1 MHAWQADRMAVLER
15 KASVV
20 WQGNMRIGS
29 GTVDGASGAFSGLPI
44 SFSDRLDGDASVVS
58 PEEFM
63 ASAHAASYVM
73 ALSNTLGS
81 NGSQPER
88 LEVTAACDLDRTP
101 DGLAITRSRLEVKGV
116 VPRLDEA
123 SFVSMAEKAES
134 KCLVSNAIRGNVEIE
149 LTAQLVS
156 A

>member
-1 MHAWQADRMAVLER
+1 MAVIER

-20 WQGNMRIGS
+20 WEGNMRVGS
-29 GTVDGASGAFSGLPI
+29 GTVDSASGAFSGLPI
-44 SFSDRLDGDASVVS
+44 SFGDRLEPETPSTS
-58 PEEFM
+58 PEEFI

-81 NGSQPER
+81 NGSQPQR

-101 DGLAITRSRLEVKGV
+101 DGLAITRSRLEVKGI

-123 SFVSMAEKAES
+123 SFVSMAEKAET

-149 LTAQLVS
+149 LTARLLPDDQS
-156 A
+156 SR

>member
-1 MHAWQADRMAVLER
+1 MAVQER

-20 WQGNMRIGS
+20 LQGNMRIGS

-44 SFSDRLDGDASVVS
+44 SFSERLDGEATAAS
-58 PEEFM
+58 PEEFI

-88 LEVTAACDLDRTP
+88 IEVTAACELDRTP
-101 DGLAITRSRLEVKGV
+101 DGLAITRSRLDVKGV
-116 VPRLDEA
+116 VPRLDEE
-123 SFVSMAEKAES
+123 SFVSMADKAET

-149 LTAQLVS
+149 LNAELVES
-156 A
+156 

>member
-1 MHAWQADRMAVLER
+1 MAVLER

-20 WQGNMRIGS
+20 WEGNMRIGS

-44 SFSDRLDGDASVVS
+44 SFSERLDSSAAAAT

-63 ASAHAASYVM
+63 ASAHAACYAM

-81 NGSQPER
+81 NGNQPER
-88 LEVTAACDLDRTP
+88 LEVTAACELDRTP
-101 DGLAITRSRLEVKGV
+101 DGLAITRSRLDVKGV
-116 VPRLDEA
+116 VPRMDE
-123 SFVSMAEKAES
+123 STFVSMAEKAET

-149 LTAQLVS
+149 LNAQLVEP
-156 A
+156 

>member
-1 MHAWQADRMAVLER
+1 MAVLER

-44 SFSDRLDGDASVVS
+44 SFSERLDGEATAAS
-58 PEEFM
+58 PEEFI

-88 LEVTAACDLDRTP
+88 IEVTAACELDRTP
-101 DGLAITRSRLEVKGV
+101 DGLAITRSRLDVKGV
-116 VPRLDEA
+116 VPRLDEE
-123 SFVSMAEKAES
+123 SFVSMAEKAET

-149 LTAQLVS
+149 LNAELVES
-156 A
+156 

>member
-1 MHAWQADRMAVLER
+1 MAVVER

-20 WQGNMRIGS
+20 WQGNMRVGS

-44 SFSDRLDGDASVVS
+44 SFTDRLEPETPTAS

-63 ASAHAASYVM
+63 ASAHAACYAM

-88 LEVTAACDLDRTP
+88 LEVTAACEMDRTP
-101 DGLAITRSRLEVKGV
+101 DGLAITRSRLDVKGV

-123 SFVSMAEKAES
+123 SFVAMAEKAET

-149 LTAQLVS
+149 LTAQLLPD
-156 A
+156 